1 MTAQMTEQQ
10 YINLAVDRVPRA
22 TALRTQVAMELRG
35 LIAERVQHG
44 EPLDDV
50 LRQLGDPATFAES
63 YLASVPLVAAGFWRR
78 TAAKLID
85 AGSYLAFIGPL
96 ALAGWWL
103 SPEDWRPIALLVS
116 FLTAGP
122 IFACYVIVAES
133 QTGQTLGKR
142 VMGLRAV
149 RESGGRISVGQSIVR
164 QLPLVFD
171 VFVLD
176 ALFALFTDKKQRAF
190 ELLSKT
196 RVVRAQDQ
204 PA

>member
-1 MTAQMTEQQ
+1 MTEQQ
-10 YINLAVDRVPRA
+10 YINQAVDRVPRA

-44 EPLDDV
+44 QPLDDV

-85 AGSYLAFIGPL
+85 AGSYLAFIVPAGF
-96 ALAGWWL
+96 AGWWL
-103 SPEDWRPIALLVS
+103 LPEEWSPIGIGAALVA
-116 FLTAGP
+116 AGA
-122 IFACYVIVAES
+122 IFAAYVIVAES

-142 VMGLRAV
+142 IMSIRAV
-149 RESGGRISVGQSIVR
+149 RESGGRISLGQAVVR
-164 QLPLVFD
+164 QLPVVFE
-171 VFVLD
+171 VFLLD

-196 RVVRAQDQ
+196 RVVMARDRD
-204 PA
+204 